1 MKSRHSEVCTP
12 CPGHASHKQLASV
25 DHHDCICFDGF
36 VKYSTADDPNRCD
49 RCQADAYCPG
59 NGTRIPCPYN
69 IWSPGGVFSGPC
81 IACAM
86 HSSVLNEGNTI
97 GRHHCQCEP
106 GTEGRYTTP
115 TALCVIRVNVSGWI
129 IHIQMAQASDSYMG
143 SADITD
149 CAHSD
154 HGGVGSV
161 VRTMSKDSEE

>member
-1 MKSRHSEVCTP
+1 MRLTSNWPRLIITTVFALMDLSSILLPMLRIVVTGVRPMRIALGKAH
-12 CPGHASHKQLASV
+12 
-25 DHHDCICFDGF
+25 GF
-36 VKYSTADDPNRCD
+36 LIYL
-49 RCQADAYCPG
+49 
-59 NGTRIPCPYN
+59 YN

-86 HSSVLNEGNTI
+86 HSSALNEGNTI
-97 GRHHCQCEP
+97 GRHQCQCEP

-115 TALCVIRVNVSGWI
+115 TALCGIRVYVSGWI
-129 IHIQMAQASDSYMG
+129 IHIQMAQASDAYMG